1 MGVFL
6 KFVLHLMANILWAK
20 IGGKGAI
27 PPVRLPKGK
36 KPVSIPVVSPWQTVV
51 VMWTARKMWAA
62 FGGQFKDILASSP
75 NGAAQHLGTL
85 LPDAPAK
92 PKKPGAPKAASPAS
106 SAPVA
111 APRASQTW
119 AGTAKPVPAPAPPS
133 PPAASTPPAAP
144 PMPAPRPAPNYATR
158 PLNDYNAAPDDTSAT
173 APAASSPPV
182 AVPPT
187 PVPPTPVDSPA
198 APASK
203 LRPGSLLSSLRRR
216 S

>member
-6 KFVLHLMANILWAK
+6 KFVLHLMANILWQK

-92 PKKPGAPKAASPAS
+92 PKKPDTSKAASPAS
-106 SAPVA
+106 NTPAA
-111 APRASQTW
+111 APRAPQTW

-144 PMPAPRPAPNYATR
+144 VPTPRPMPNYATR
-158 PLNDYNAAPDDTSAT
+158 PLNDYNAAHAAPDDTSAT
-173 APAASSPPV
+173 APTASAPPV
-182 AVPPT
+182 A
-187 PVPPTPVDSPA
+187 VPPTPVDSPA